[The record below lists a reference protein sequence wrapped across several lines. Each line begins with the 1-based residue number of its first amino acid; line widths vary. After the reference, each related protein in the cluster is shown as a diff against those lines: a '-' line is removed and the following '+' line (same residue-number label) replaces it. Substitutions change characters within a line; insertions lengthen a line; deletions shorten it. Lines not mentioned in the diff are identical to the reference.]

1 MKRLGTWVIHA
12 LILSVDSFEILA
24 QERDLPQLSLNAAVP
39 HEKEEKEVGL
49 EGADAIATY
58 RNENN

>member
-1 MKRLGTWVIHA
+1 M
-12 LILSVDSFEILA
+12 DSFEILA